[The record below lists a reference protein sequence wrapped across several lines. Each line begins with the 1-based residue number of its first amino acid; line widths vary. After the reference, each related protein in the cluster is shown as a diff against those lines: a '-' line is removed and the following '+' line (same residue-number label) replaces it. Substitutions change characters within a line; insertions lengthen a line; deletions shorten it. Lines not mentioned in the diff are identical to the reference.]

1 MSNCQKCVSRCCG
14 RSDRRAQ
21 TSLRENRTGSRPA
34 VPIKFSSQ
42 IATFS
47 PMTML
52 TADQSGAK
60 ADDER

>member
-1 MSNCQKCVSRCCG
+1 M
-14 RSDRRAQ
+14 
-21 TSLRENRTGSRPA
+21 
-34 VPIKFSSQ
+34 KFSSQ

-60 ADDER
+60 ADDDR